1 MSTFE
6 TPAWLG
12 QLKRAVSK
20 NKRDA
25 HSRYFQLATRG
36 QDDHPRVRTLV
47 FRGFSDVGWSLF
59 SVTDARSDKVS
70 ELALHSRVELSW
82 YFTQTREQFR
92 LRGEAAVFGADSDP
106 EGHRQRLWS
115 ALSEAARA
123 QFFWPTPGAPLG
135 DTEAPGFSQTPP
147 ETFAVIEY
155 TPMEVDHLVL
165 AKTQTRSLSEYVAGQ
180 WRETPINP

>member
-1 MSTFE
+1 MSTLE

-25 HSRYFQLATRG
+25 HNRYFQLATIGRDG
-36 QDDHPRVRTLV
+36 HPRVRTLV
-47 FRGFSDVGWSLF
+47 FRGFSDVGWSLL
-59 SVTDARSDKVS
+59 SVTDARSEKVS
-70 ELALHSRVELSW
+70 ELACHSRVELSW

-92 LRGEAAVFGADSDP
+92 LRGEATIFGADSDP
-106 EGHRQRLWS
+106 EGHRQRLWN

-135 DTEAPGFSQTPP
+135 DTEAPVVSQTPP
-147 ETFAVIEY
+147 ETFSVIEY
-155 TPMEVDHLVL
+155 TPMQVDYLLL
-165 AKTQTRSLSEYVAGQ
+165 AKTQTRSVSEYIAGQ

>member
-1 MSTFE
+1 MSTLE

-12 QLKRAVSK
+12 HLKRALSK

-25 HSRYFQLATRG
+25 HNRYFQLATMG
-36 QDDHPRVRTLV
+36 QDGHPRVRTLV

-59 SVTDARSDKVS
+59 SVTDARSDKIS
-70 ELALHSRVELSW
+70 ELACHSRVELSW

-92 LRGEAAVFGADSDP
+92 LRGEATVSSTDSDP
-106 EGHRQRLWS
+106 EGHRSRLWS
-115 ALSEAARA
+115 AMSEAARA

-135 DTEAPGFSQTPP
+135 DNKAPGFSQTPP

-155 TPMEVDHLVL
+155 TPVQVDDLVL
-165 AKTQTRSLSEYVAGQ
+165 AKTQSRSVSEYVAGR